1 MSPLPYGA
9 SLAARNGTYLR
20 ERVGG
25 VLDGIGM
32 VAAARWPI
40 SRDRKL
46 APMAVAGV
54 LVRLDGRAVIAQG
67 NLGHAVD
74 AARAVGADHGADL
87 AMDAPVG
94 SLRPRQLAARGGGAF
109 HGVAVED
116 RHALLVGQADA
127 VAVRGGRGRRRRRLR
142 ERR

>member
-1 MSPLPYGA
+1 MSPLPNGA

-20 ERVGG
+20 VRVGG

-54 LVRLDGRAVIAQG
+54 LVRHDGRAVIAQG

-74 AARAVGADHGADL
+74 AARAVGADLRADL
-87 AMDAPVG
+87 ALDAPVG
-94 SLRPRQLAARGGGAF
+94 SLRPRQLAARGGGA
-109 HGVAVED
+109 GRGGAGGE
-116 RHALLVGQADA
+116 RRALLVGQAD
-127 VAVRGGRGRRRRRLR
+127 
-142 ERR
+142 